1 MARINKARYWTGVLW
16 LENLDENWQDDIADF
31 STGSICLLRSR

>member
-16 LENLDENWQDDIADF
+16 LENLDENWQDEIADLVQVPL
-31 STGSICLLRSR
+31 CLLRS